1 MEDRNHEKKQEQ
13 QQRQVRRRV
22 RLRRHS
28 TSLESKSSGRTATSF
43 SVLLAAVLISLL
55 IEGSTT
61 TTTTIETMM
70 MMMMKTTTATA
81 KTTKN
86 VGRVIQG
93 VYGFAYQSAAPPS
106 PNKGMSFSTTMT
118 TTKSCNGNSS
128 RMDNNNINRIKLQ
141 QLHDCHHRGYH
152 GWGRTI
158 VNTGTGSSSSLHA
171 SVYTP
176 TSSTRS
182 SNSSSCGSGRNQ
194 SMDFSSS
201 SHSSVSDTNIDDGDA
216 GSKHVNLE
224 PLVVCGPSG
233 VGKGTIIQGLLN
245 SFLPSTPF
253 GFCVSHTTRSP
264 RPGEVHGVHYTF
276 TSVDDIQS
284 DIKEGKFIEYAEVHG
299 NYYGTSKDA
308 IRHVQSKNQI
318 AILDI
323 DVQGVMSVK
332 ESFKESNTPC
342 KYIFMAPP
350 SMEELEKRLRGRGT
364 ESEESIR
371 RRLGNAARE
380 IEYGNDVGNFDHILI
395 NNDVDGAVQELIT
408 TLKRWYPQLD
418 DLDQW

>member
-1 MEDRNHEKKQEQ
+1 MQEQNHEKKQEQ
-13 QQRQVRRRV
+13 RQRQQQQQVRRRRV
-22 RLRRHS
+22 RVRRRS
-28 TSLESKSSGRTATSF
+28 ASLASKSCGVT
-43 SVLLAAVLISLL
+43 VLLAYLLISLL

-106 PNKGMSFSTTMT
+106 PNKKMSFSTTT
-118 TTKSCNGNSS
+118 TNSCFGNSS
-128 RMDNNNINRIKLQ
+128 RMNNKNNNRIKLQ
-141 QLHDCHHRGYH
+141 QLYDCHHRGYH
-152 GWGRTI
+152 GWAI
-158 VNTGTGSSSSLHA
+158 INTGTGSSSSLHA

-332 ESFKESNTPC
+332 KSFTESNTPC

-364 ESEESIR
+364 ESEESIQ

-395 NNDVDGAVQELIT
+395 NNNVDDAVQELIT

-418 DLDQW
+418 EQDQ